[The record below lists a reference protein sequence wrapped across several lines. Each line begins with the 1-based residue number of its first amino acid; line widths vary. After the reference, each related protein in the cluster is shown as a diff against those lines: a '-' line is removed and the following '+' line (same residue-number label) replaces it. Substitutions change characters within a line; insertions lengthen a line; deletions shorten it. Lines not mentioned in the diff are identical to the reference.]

1 MRVFV
6 APHSADAPAAA
17 GGGTG
22 RRAYWQEGALAGGR
36 WGGHTGRMLHMTK
49 LSVGTRDLDDMRAW
63 QAERIARGEQL
74 KHRTRSFPRRAAE
87 IVGEGSIY
95 WVISGSTLVRQLIV
109 DIVADHWE
117 DGSACAAIHLD
128 PVLCR
133 SPAARRVRSRAGATW
148 KRRRRRRTLR
158 QGRRRLASRHC
169 QRRCGGNCRFLGFC
183 STRGRCEACQDS
195 RLGAL
200 IYQACRRLCSCYA

>member
-22 RRAYWQEGALAGGR
+22 RRAYWQAGALAGGR

-128 PVLCR
+128 PVLVPVAGR
-133 SPAARRVRSRAGATW
+133 PTRPFQGWRYLEAAAAPADLTAGAAAVGVEALPAALRRE
-148 KRRRRRRTLR
+148 L
-158 QGRRRLASRHC
+158 QI
-169 QRRCGGNCRFLGFC
+169 LG
-183 STRGRCEACQDS
+183 
-195 RLGAL
+195 LL
-200 IYQACRRLCSCYA
+200 